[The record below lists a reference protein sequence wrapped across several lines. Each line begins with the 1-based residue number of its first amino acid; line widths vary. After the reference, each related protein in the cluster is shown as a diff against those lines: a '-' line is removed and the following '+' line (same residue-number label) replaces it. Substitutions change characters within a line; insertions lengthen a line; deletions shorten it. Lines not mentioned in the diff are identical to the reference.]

1 LSLLAVFSFLLVFSA
16 VFSWFN
22 IRFIKLPASIG
33 LMLLGIVFSLIV
45 LVSGSFSL
53 QFHEQVKDILLQID
67 FSEFVLDFLLSFLLF
82 AGALHTDINKLANS
96 RWPILIF
103 ATFGVV
109 ISTFL
114 VGTALFYGLPLVGIH
129 IKYVHCLLF
138 GALISPTD
146 PIAVM
151 GILKKMNLSEK
162 LESKITGESLFND
175 GLAVVLFATLYQI
188 GLNGTEEV
196 TVENVGLVL
205 LQEIGGGLLLGLAAG
220 YVAYLLIR
228 SIDHYQTEVLITVA
242 LVIGSYTLASFL
254 HFSGPLTVV
263 LAGLFIGNK
272 SRTTAMS
279 HQSLDYVNKFWEMI
293 DEILNTALF
302 LLMGFEVLVVD
313 LTPRHFI
320 IGILAAIAVVVSRY
334 LSLSLPSFLF
344 GLKKTFEP
352 NTLKILTWGGLRGGI
367 SIALALSI
375 HPAMDRDFLVA
386 LTYVVVLFSIFAQ
399 GLTIEKVINYLN
411 RKESLR

>member
-1 LSLLAVFSFLLVFSA
+1 MFAFLLVFSA

-33 LMLLGIVFSLIV
+33 LMLLGIIFSLIV
-45 LVSGSFSL
+45 LISGSFSL
-53 QFHEQVKDILLQID
+53 RFHEQIKDILLQID

-96 RWPILIF
+96 RWPILVF

-114 VGTALFYGLPLVGIH
+114 VGTALFYGLPLMGIQ

-175 GLAVVLFATLYQI
+175 GLAVVLFTTLYQI

-196 TVENVGLVL
+196 TVENIGLVL

-220 YVAYLLIR
+220 YIAYLLIR

-263 LAGLFIGNK
+263 LAGLIIGNK
-272 SRTTAMS
+272 SRTNAMS

-313 LTPRHFI
+313 LTPRHFV
-320 IGILAAIAVVVSRY
+320 IGILASIAVVVSRY
-334 LSLSLPSFLF
+334 FSLSLPSFLF

-411 RKESLR
+411 RKQTLS